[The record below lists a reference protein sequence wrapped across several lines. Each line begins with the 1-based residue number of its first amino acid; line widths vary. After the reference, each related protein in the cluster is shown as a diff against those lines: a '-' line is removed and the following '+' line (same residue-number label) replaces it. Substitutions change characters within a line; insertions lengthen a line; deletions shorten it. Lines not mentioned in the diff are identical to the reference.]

1 MLFLQHRIKIRIM
14 KESVI
19 AFLKENIGKTC
30 AGHIAGF
37 GAWLNATIFD
47 VKDNGDVLLE
57 FEVREEM
64 LNPMGTIHGG
74 AIAAILDEAMGMQ
87 LFVKSSNDDTFF
99 ALNISVDF
107 VKNAKLGEKLRVS
120 TEVVRIGKNTA
131 NLKSIILNSK
141 EEVVAHGSSN
151 FLKIK

>member
-1 MLFLQHRIKIRIM
+1 M
-14 KESVI
+14 KHNVV
-19 AFLKENIGKTC
+19 AFLKENIGKTSS
-30 AGHIAGF
+30 GHIAGF
-37 GAWLNATIFD
+37 GAWLNAKILD
-47 VKDNGDVLLE
+47 VNDFGDIILE

-87 LFVKSSNDDTFF
+87 LFVKSSDEDAFF

-107 VKNAKLGEKLRVS
+107 VKNAKLDEKLSVS

-131 NLKSIILNSK
+131 NLKSVILNSK
-141 EEVVAHGSSN
+141 QEVVAHGSSN
-151 FLKIK
+151 FLKVK

>member
-1 MLFLQHRIKIRIM
+1 
-14 KESVI
+14 
-19 AFLKENIGKTC
+19 
-30 AGHIAGF
+30 
-37 GAWLNATIFD
+37 
-47 VKDNGDVLLE
+47 LE
-57 FEVREEM
+57 FDVREEM

>member
-1 MLFLQHRIKIRIM
+1 M
-14 KESVI
+14 KHEVV
-19 AFLKENIGKTC
+19 AFLKENIGKSFS
-30 AGHIAGF
+30 GHIAGF
-37 GAWLNATIFD
+37 GAWLNAKILDTND
-47 VKDNGDVLLE
+47 YGDVILE
-57 FEVREEM
+57 FDVREEM

-141 EEVVAHGSSN
+141 EEIVAHGSSN

>member
-1 MLFLQHRIKIRIM
+1 M
-14 KESVI
+14 KDSVI
-19 AFLKENIGKTC
+19 AFLKENIGKTS
-30 AGHIAGF
+30 AGHITGF

-87 LFVKSSNDDTFF
+87 LFVKSADEDAFF

-107 VKNAKLGEKLRVS
+107 VKNAKLGEKLFVS
-120 TEVVRIGKNTA
+120 TELVRLGKSTA

-141 EEVVAHGSSN
+141 NEVVAHGSSN
-151 FLKIK
+151 FLKVK

>member
-1 MLFLQHRIKIRIM
+1 M
-14 KESVI
+14 KEAVV
-19 AFLKENIGKTC
+19 AFLKENIGKSS

-37 GAWLNATIFD
+37 GSWLNATIAN
-47 VKDNGDVLLE
+47 VKDNGDVFLE
-57 FEVREEM
+57 FEVREDM

-87 LFVKSSNDDTFF
+87 LFVKSSDEDAFF

-141 EEVVAHGSSN
+141 NEVVAHGSSN